1 MPIDTQPMQTVF
13 RGADGEK
20 LRVRNKDA
28 LCRQCDRAA
37 AKGERFRKCTGCK
50 MTIYCSEECQRAA
63 WPNHKDICHFMQT
76 DSGWPIFD
84 AIAEAAQ
91 NEGDLEALAEMEQ
104 RQVLQALI
112 RDFVEAHRPTL
123 WAYMNSKMYLDGGV
137 ENFFA
142 EGKETRVLL
151 IAMKYNPPGPGQV
164 VTDIDPARAFR
175 VRTCAFIPLTRLVA
189 DYPQLGALWES
200 SASYRQRLKDK
211 DRGNPLWAGVLM
223 VLFQAVPT
231 TMKVECFSMF
241 KQPNSQ
247 SSPAEERILM
257 QRDTKVM
264 NLGIVFRPQNVGD
277 KHMVPGYLDKQG
289 SVWKWRPLVKDP
301 ERDPEWV
308 AATGTNKLPLMERRL
323 KAIRKS

>member
-13 RGADGEK
+13 RGADRDM

-63 WPNHKDICHFMQT
+63 WPNHKQVDICHFMQT
-76 DSGWPIFD
+76 NSGWPILD

-91 NEGDLEALAEMEQ
+91 NEGDLEALAEMER

-123 WAYMNSKMYLDGGV
+123 WAYMNSKMFL
-137 ENFFA
+137 EAASRN
-142 EGKETRVLL
+142 TTPQVL
-151 IAMKYNPPGPGQV
+151 ARS
-164 VTDIDPARAFR
+164 VTDIDPARSFT
-175 VRTCAFIPLTRLVA
+175 VRTCAFIPLTRLVS
-189 DYPQLGALWES
+189 DHPQLGALWDS

-223 VLFQAVPT
+223 VLFQADPT
-231 TMKVECFSMF
+231 TMK
-241 KQPNSQ
+241 
-247 SSPAEERILM
+247 
-257 QRDTKVM
+257 RDTKVM

-277 KHMVPGYLDKQG
+277 KHMVPGYLEKQG
-289 SVWKWRPLVKDP
+289 SVWKWKPLIKDP

-323 KAIRKS
+323 RAIRKS